1 MRTFVLAV
9 ATLACFMA
17 LSSMA
22 WSEPRTYALP
32 KDKSA
37 LRSGPGVETAES
49 KCLSCHSADYVT
61 TQPPR
66 MGASFWEAIVA
77 KMTKSYHAPI
87 SETEAK
93 EIVDY
98 LSSTY

>member
-1 MRTFVLAV
+1 MRTFVLAAASV
-9 ATLACFMA
+9 AWVIQ

-22 WSEPRTYALP
+22 WAEPRTYALP

-37 LRSGPGVETAES
+37 LRSGPGIETAES

-61 TQPPR
+61 TQPPK
-66 MGASFWEAIVA
+66 MGASFWQAIVA
-77 KMTKSYHAPI
+77 KMAKSYHAPI